1 MARGLEEW
9 LKPRRDGRPLQLGV
23 LGGTFDP
30 IHIGHLVAAEAAR
43 VHFGLDRVLFVP
55 AGRPPHKDPAGVSDA
70 EHRYRMTVLATAGN
84 PHFYTT
90 RLELDREGPSYT
102 IDTLTQLS
110 TLAGPQASLFFIAGA
125 DSVVTLPSWRGGLAL
140 LDVCRL
146 IVVTRPGLPGP
157 VLQRF
162 LDDLPPARR
171 ARVHVLPIPEIGISS
186 TELRERVATGQSIR
200 YLVPAAVEDYVEKYG
215 LYRPAGGGTGE
226 AGTLPGTPVIPRTAS
241 RTRRAAEAAPAP
253 PEPPGGAPPP
263 APDCSGAPGLQAPDR
278 SGTQALEAPDRS
290 RAPGPQARFPSSGPD
305 APRGGASAGAAL
317 RPGAGGAGGAG
328 SSGSD
333 AGIAL

>member
-43 VHFGLDRVLFVP
+43 VHFRLDRVLFVP

-110 TLAGPQASLFFIAGA
+110 TMAGPGASLYFIAGA
-125 DSVVTLPSWRGGLAL
+125 DSVVTLPSWRGGLGL
-140 LDVCRL
+140 LDVCHL
-146 IVVTRPGLPGP
+146 IVVTRPGLPGA

-162 LDDLPPARR
+162 LDGLPAVRR

-186 TELRERVATGQSIR
+186 TELRERVAAGQSIR

-215 LYRPAGGGTGE
+215 LYRPAAAEPAARPAPAGGGPERGPARE
-226 AGTLPGTPVIPRTAS
+226 AAQAREQAPPGTG
-241 RTRRAAEAAPAP
+241 
-253 PEPPGGAPPP
+253 PGGDAGVEGRARNAAGGPEGGGAARVWPP
-263 APDCSGAPGLQAPDR
+263 AGGNPA
-278 SGTQALEAPDRS
+278 
-290 RAPGPQARFPSSGPD
+290 ARP
-305 APRGGASAGAAL
+305 
-317 RPGAGGAGGAG
+317 G
-328 SSGSD
+328 SSGV
-333 AGIAL
+333 AL

>member
-43 VHFGLDRVLFVP
+43 VHFRLDRVLFVP

-110 TLAGPQASLFFIAGA
+110 TMAGPGASLYFIAGA
-125 DSVVTLPSWRGGLAL
+125 DSVVTLPSWRGGLGL
-140 LDVCRL
+140 LDVCHL
-146 IVVTRPGLPGP
+146 IVVTRPGLPGA

-162 LDDLPPARR
+162 LDGLPAARR
-171 ARVHVLPIPEIGISS
+171 GRVHVLPIPEIGISS
-186 TELRERVATGQSIR
+186 TELRERVAAGQSIR
-200 YLVPAAVEDYVEKYG
+200 YLVPAAGRITWKSMGFTAPRRRSPRPG
-215 LYRPAGGGTGE
+215 LRPPETGRSAGRRGRPPKAGSRRPRGWGRGAMRGSKAGRGTRPADPKEERCQGMAARRWE
-226 AGTLPGTPVIPRTAS
+226 PG
-241 RTRRAAEAAPAP
+241 RAAGFVRRRPVSPEGDSTCRDRCRKGRERCRKPCPCKPCPWKRRCAAP
-253 PEPPGGAPPP
+253 
-263 APDCSGAPGLQAPDR
+263 S
-278 SGTQALEAPDRS
+278 
-290 RAPGPQARFPSSGPD
+290 
-305 APRGGASAGAAL
+305 
-317 RPGAGGAGGAG
+317 
-328 SSGSD
+328 
-333 AGIAL
+333 